1 MGKDGFVDGCKSRMR
16 DKLVSINDD
25 IFLSHFDLQL
35 CRLVS
40 KSWKNFIDT
49 SKTILLVQIYQLM
62 HYDMILQGTYDPQDN
77 SYHVESIIEHWPNYD
92 RVFSFM
98 KTEANLEEIK
108 LFLDFLRDF
117 CRSNFFS
124 LRLSYFRSP
133 LEAAKRKKNSLIIGI
148 FVKSLYP
155 DEKCICKQVQNFND
169 KERLEYKLWMKFKTK
184 IVMLYYPRLCLL
196 CDP

>member
-1 MGKDGFVDGCKSRMR
+1 MAEKNVIVDTDLFVSHPGFATINKTIFAHLDPKS
-16 DKLVSINDD
+16 LANS
-25 IFLSHFDLQL
+25 
-35 CRLVS
+35 RLVS

-117 CRSNFFS
+117 CRTNVIVHQESFVQP
-124 LRLSYFRSP
+124 YFQSP
-133 LEAAKRKKNSLIIGI
+133 LRRASQKKNSPKMSQLDFSILAFPTIFCLI
-148 FVKSLYP
+148 
-155 DEKCICKQVQNFND
+155 
-169 KERLEYKLWMKFKTK
+169 K
-184 IVMLYYPRLCLL
+184 IDMSGNTA
-196 CDP
+196 